1 MQLLLVCCLINL
13 LASITGRIAPEPE
26 PRQDLTFV
34 NSGSKLLIDA
44 ADPTLDVGGNPS
56 SPDPST
62 PDPDA
67 VWNKAYCHGA
77 ALLRATSLREEDST
91 VMLERPYTE
100 SPWEGDL
107 EPELRKWGYLD
118 DDDRHAEVDESC
130 DFAGP
135 EYEMKKA
142 FNALGV
148 NPRSASMGG
157 PNHCFYLKHGFG
169 PTVILGKNGKMPL
182 LSEQRYEVDGELYRV
197 RHI

>member
-13 LASITGRIAPEPE
+13 LASVTGRIAPGPE

-34 NSGSKLLIDA
+34 NSSAKLLIDA

-67 VWNKAYCHGA
+67 VWHKAYCRGA

-91 VMLERPYTE
+91 VMLEWPYTE
-100 SPWEGDL
+100 SPWD
-107 EPELRKWGYLD
+107 GY
-118 DDDRHAEVDESC
+118 
-130 DFAGP
+130 FAGP
-135 EYEMKKA
+135 EYEMKRA

-148 NPRSASMGG
+148 NPHSASMGG

-169 PTVILGKNGKMPL
+169 PTVILDKNGKMPP
-182 LSEQRYEVDGELYRV
+182 LSEQRYETDGKIYRV